1 MSTSAHGC
9 STYRLKPTRTFHG
22 RGALGTDAPTD
33 SVARTPRAETQASQL
48 SLVAAPIPATSLVSI
63 VIGLVSSRD
72 TLAFHI
78 RRATLFPSSAHRYSD
93 TFYFAC
99 SYWTHALAFC
109 VRPWLARDL
118 SQPRAPDAAVIH
130 GDPLAVAST
139 MPSSMPPSSS
149 AITNSLSLYLTAALC
164 VLAPLRMLPVL

>member
-1 MSTSAHGC
+1 MSTRAHGC

-22 RGALGTDAPTD
+22 RGALGTDAPPR
-33 SVARTPRAETQASQL
+33 SGARTPRAQPQASR
-48 SLVAAPIPATSLVSI
+48 VAAPIPATSLVII
-63 VIGLVSSRD
+63 VIAPVSSRE

-78 RRATLFPSSAHRYSD
+78 RRARLFPSSAHTYSD
-93 TFYFAC
+93 TFYIAC

-118 SQPRAPDAAVIH
+118 SQPRAPDAGVIH

-139 MPSSMPPSSS
+139 MPSSIPPSSS
-149 AITNSLSLYLTAALC
+149 AITNSLSLSLTAAMC
-164 VLAPLRMLPVL
+164 VLAPIRMLSVL